1 MVDEEVACRPRSHQ
15 PLIHFQRASSPRSSL
30 ASVFILKYLFRVT
43 NMSNRTSIKYLGTTT
58 STSEIHINNM
68 YIGYTFLLDVA
79 VLQIRQVLWAI
90 PLPVTFSLVVK
101 ELSIRLRPSL
111 GLLRRCGNFLTTLL
125 EVSLLLRLAFLEFG
139 GLIDQQHLMLFLDLH
154 FRRFQHGK
162 EFWQRIVHVLHV
174 VVHHKVLVTWW

>member
-79 VLQIRQVLWAI
+79 VLQICQVLWAI
-90 PLPVTFSLVVK
+90 PLAVTFSLAVK
-101 ELSIRLRPSL
+101 ALSIRLRSSL
-111 GLLRRCGNFLTTLL
+111 GLLRRRGNFLPPLI
-125 EVSLLLRLAFLEFG
+125 EVSLLIRLAFLEFG
-139 GLIDQQHLMLFLDLH
+139 GLIDHQHLVLFLDLH
-154 FRRFQHGK
+154 FCRFQHGE
-162 EFWQRIVHVLHV
+162 EFWQLLVHALHIA
-174 VVHHKVLVTWW
+174 VHHKVLVTWW